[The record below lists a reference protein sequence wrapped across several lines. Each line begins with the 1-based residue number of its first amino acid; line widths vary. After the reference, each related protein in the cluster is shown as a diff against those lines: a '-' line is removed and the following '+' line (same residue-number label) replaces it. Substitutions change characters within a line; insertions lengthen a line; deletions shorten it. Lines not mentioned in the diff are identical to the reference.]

1 MILNTTY
8 TNKDNN
14 QLIDDLVGKVFSFR
28 QSLKMGGTGSKRMI
42 IDELSPNMTVYL
54 ADGNGLNYANIEL
67 RPYGILV
74 RINKGLQNFTWV
86 IPYYQLVIYK
96 TEGCS
101 IHAQGRFIHFRN
113 NITYKENR
121 AFLDKLLVQKAEFME
136 QYSFQF

>member
-1 MILNTTY
+1 
-8 TNKDNN
+8 
-14 QLIDDLVGKVFSFR
+14 
-28 QSLKMGGTGSKRMI
+28 MGGTGSKRMI